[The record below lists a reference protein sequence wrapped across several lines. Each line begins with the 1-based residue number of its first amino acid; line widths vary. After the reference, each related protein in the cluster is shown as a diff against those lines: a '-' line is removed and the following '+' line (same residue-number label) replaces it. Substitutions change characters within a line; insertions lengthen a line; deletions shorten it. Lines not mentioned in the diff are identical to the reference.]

1 MYFRKEITLVEYI
14 QDIQQEQERMKH
26 VVRVII
32 NEAELLENEYDMKLI
47 RQKQL
52 LKESVNIKINNSSS
66 EAMWESSGELR
77 NFEQDLAIKSNEL
90 NQVQKRRA
98 VLEKMQEEPYFGR
111 IDYHEVSEN
120 EDEQIYIG
128 IGSLFAEGENLV
140 VDWRAPIASLYYEG
154 NVGDSVRL
162 KFGEAFETFKVD
174 LKRQFRVKDGKI
186 VGMIDTDNVMGDPYL
201 LEVLESGSS
210 HQMGAVVATLQK
222 EQNQII
228 RETTFRN
235 VLIQGVAG
243 SGKTVVMMQKIAYL
257 IYTFKNTLKPDE
269 ILLFSPNRIF
279 QEYISQVLPSL
290 GEWDVVGN
298 TFSQFIQSRMPT
310 VDFQPIEVGEHS
322 HFTALKGSLDFYKA
336 LTRYGKTLKK
346 KYLRFSDIM
355 FREEVL
361 ISKEEIQAMY
371 AEIESRGSLAAKLD
385 ILNALLLQKVE
396 ELKFEALG
404 QDWVEEVIQN
414 LSTDAIHQFESLSHT
429 IVNIE
434 GEMRKEIVEE
444 AFEPIEKRVMNQGYF
459 QYRNQYLHFLR
470 SVPQLVD
477 LEKFDLTKEEWQ
489 SHIQKMAEK
498 LRENKLATEDLTAF
512 YALLLQM
519 KGIMKQKSYQYI
531 CMDEVQDFTPFQ
543 LQLLHDLYPRAHYIM
558 AGDLNQNIWQNRLE
572 FDDLQMIFD
581 EEIDRQQLWTS
592 YRSTKEIMD
601 FADEFA
607 SLTNGK
613 ANPIRSRNKP
623 EVLIRKEENFME
635 QLQERIKMSLERQ
648 ERIAFLAPTIKAAEN
663 FTTILNQLEVDYK
676 KVFTENDTLNHAVIL
691 MPIGLAKGLEFDTVF
706 ALGLE
711 ENHSEQSTSASKQ
724 VWYTI
729 FSRAMH
735 QLYVLLED
743 EDSILLEGVSE
754 DTYDIVK

>member
-663 FTTILNQLEVDYK
+663 FTTILNQLEVNYK